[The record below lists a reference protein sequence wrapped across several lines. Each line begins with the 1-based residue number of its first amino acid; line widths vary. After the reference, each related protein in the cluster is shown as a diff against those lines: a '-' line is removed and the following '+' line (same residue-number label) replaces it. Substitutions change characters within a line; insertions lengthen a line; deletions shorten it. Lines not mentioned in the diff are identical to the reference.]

1 MKMNKDESNFFQ
13 MGGDM
18 IAGLDGQNEGR
29 WQICHWLGMSEK
41 RSSVTWSHLLAES
54 LKSNQLL

>member
-1 MKMNKDESNFFQ
+1 MNKDESNFFQ

-29 WQICHWLGMSEK
+29 WQICH
-41 RSSVTWSHLLAES
+41 
-54 LKSNQLL
+54 